1 MPTESA
7 TIDLLNGDTA
17 PTAPDAGFAS
27 FFFLN
32 GRPFMRR
39 PGQSPIDLMPRWPLT
54 FLFNGDAVMDAQF
67 GWHTAPEALLV
78 TRLEL
83 EAQEV
88 PSGAG
93 ITVALT
99 DADGNSLGPALTL
112 AAGDRYTLSDITDLP
127 VAEGAV
133 IRAKITAAESSE
145 PGAWLTL
152 RLFVTP
158 Q

>member
-1 MPTESA
+1 MPNISA
-7 TIDLLNGDTA
+7 AHDLFNGDTA
-17 PTAPDAGFAS
+17 PAAPDAGFAS

-32 GRPFMRR
+32 GRPQMRR
-39 PGQSPIDLMPRWPLT
+39 PGQAPIDLMPRWPLT
-54 FLFNGDAVMDAQF
+54 FIFSGDAVMDAQF

-83 EAQEV
+83 EAQETGGT
-88 PSGAG
+88 S
-93 ITVALT
+93 ITVTLT

-112 AAGDRYTLSDITDLP
+112 AAGDRYTLSDIADLP
-127 VAEGAV
+127 LSAGDL
-133 IRAKITAAESSE
+133 IRAKITDCGTSE